1 MGSLAG
7 CVLLTLLTSPG
18 LKGDLIQRVRAYTSM
33 GTYGS
38 HPSWVL
44 RILLQ
49 SAKQTQKTLP
59 HNKVEAEKRTKPKSV
74 STNNLETLTE
84 ARRAQ
89 KETTKDRQSIMKSRE
104 LHKPLSKSYKP
115 QAPGSTNK
123 NETNLHLLPK
133 HLCMSSW
140 FVVCG

>member
-7 CVLLTLLTSPG
+7 SLLLTLLTSPG
-18 LKGDLIQRVRAYTSM
+18 LKGVSCQRVPTYTSM

-38 HPSWVL
+38 PPSLVL

-49 SAKQTQKTLP
+49 SAKQIEKSLP
-59 HNKVEAEKRTKPKSV
+59 RNKVGAERKTKPKSV
-74 STNNLETLTE
+74 STNYLETLTE

-89 KETTKDRQSIMKSRE
+89 NRSIMKLQE
-104 LHKPLSKSYKP
+104 FHKQLSKSYKP
-115 QAPGSTNK
+115 QATASINK
-123 NETNLHLLPK
+123 NKTHHKWFPELSY
-133 HLCMSSW
+133 LCMSSW